1 MIVCVSVLNITSNMR
16 AQPYQVAKV
25 KTFNMIMVI
34 NSFMAGLQIRVFQL
48 AGNGNCK
55 IEFEALHMLN

>member
-1 MIVCVSVLNITSNMR
+1 MH

-55 IEFEALHMLN
+55 IEFEALHILN